1 MDQVPT
7 SSEKYPHQLGQSN
20 LSNAT
25 QYSREPK
32 YSCTTC
38 SYSTNDR
45 SNYRKHLKSKR
56 HIKRCNSSTQDV
68 VHCNDVETKTTYEC
82 SICKFKTNDKTKLT
96 RHLDTKRHK
105 NNAQLL
111 SNDTKQTVEQHP
123 TTTFIKDDQLAQFM
137 NFTLHMLNAQ
147 KEEQKAER
155 EQTNRIIQEQNKT
168 ILEVVKQVKQQSSQ
182 TTHNVAQHQSIN
194 NGIINHVNVNVLNE
208 HCAAAPT
215 LTDYITK
222 AISDDETISLIKDG
236 MKFHEIFEHKVVR
249 PMKNLACSYRPMLLV
264 RQRTKGRRR
273 NLFVKTNDGWED
285 DSAEKMYITDS
296 IDKAAITLHQNLKSK
311 CESGEIALGPDAY
324 MDMVFNV
331 REPLLTDTKDDSIR
345 NVMKVITDDLEIEK
359 DDIIHTK

>member
-1 MDQVPT
+1 MDKVPT
-7 SSEKYPHQLGQSN
+7 SSEKYPPQSGQIN
-20 LSNAT
+20 HINAT

-32 YSCTTC
+32 YSCVAC
-38 SYSTNDR
+38 SYKTNDR

-56 HIKRCNSSTQDV
+56 HIKRCNSSTNDV
-68 VHCNDVETKTTYEC
+68 VSYCDIENKTTYEC
-82 SICKFKTNDKTKLT
+82 SICKFKTNDKAKLT
-96 RHLDTKRHK
+96 RHLDTKRHN

-111 SNDTKQTVEQHP
+111 SKDTNNTVDQNL
-123 TTTFIKDDQLAQFM
+123 TTFIKDDQLAQFM

-168 ILEVVKQVKQQSSQ
+168 ILEVVKQVKQQTSQ

-194 NGIINHVNVNVLNE
+194 NGIINNINVNVLNE
-208 HCAAAPT
+208 HCGAAPT

-273 NLFVKTNDGWED
+273 NIFVKTNDGWED
-285 DSAEKMYITDS
+285 DTSEKMYITDS

-311 CESGEIALGPDAY
+311 CESGEIAIGPDAY

-345 NVMKVITDDLEIEK
+345 NVMKVITDDLEINKE
-359 DDIIHTK
+359 DIIDPT